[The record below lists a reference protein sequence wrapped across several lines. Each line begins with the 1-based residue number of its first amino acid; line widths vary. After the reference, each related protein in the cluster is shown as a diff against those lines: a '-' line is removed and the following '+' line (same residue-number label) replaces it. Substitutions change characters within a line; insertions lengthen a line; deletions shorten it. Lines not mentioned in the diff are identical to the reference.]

1 MWYFILKNMIYDK
14 IIYRVTV
21 NILWIVLFNT
31 LYIKN
36 YVVVW
41 EVVNNDFNNRNLVG
55 YENYIII

>member
-21 NILWIVLFNT
+21 NISWIVLFNT

>member
-1 MWYFILKNMIYDK
+1 MIYDK

-21 NILWIVLFNT
+21 NILWIVLFNI

>member
-14 IIYRVTV
+14 IIYRVMV
-21 NILWIVLFNT
+21 NILWIVLFNM